1 MTPPCNRPFLGYGG
15 GIDAGSTT
23 IPRGIRRIAQGRT
36 EIAMRIE
43 RHQKGKGD
51 FQTTLE
57 SSLASRAAELFERS
71 NPEQKRQL
79 LVFVFSNLR
88 LRWKKLEFPL
98 RSPFDLMVNRA
109 SYSSWLALKASSSS
123 NCSRAFPWP
132 RSSHCIES
140 APADAAPMLR

>member
-1 MTPPCNRPFLGYGG
+1 MPISAGLMTPPCNRPFLGYGG

-88 LRWKKLEFPL
+88 LREKARISIAFALRFDGQSGELLE
-98 RSPFDLMVNRA
+98 
-109 SYSSWLALKASSSS
+109 LAGA
-123 NCSRAFPWP
+123 
-132 RSSHCIES
+132 
-140 APADAAPMLR
+140 